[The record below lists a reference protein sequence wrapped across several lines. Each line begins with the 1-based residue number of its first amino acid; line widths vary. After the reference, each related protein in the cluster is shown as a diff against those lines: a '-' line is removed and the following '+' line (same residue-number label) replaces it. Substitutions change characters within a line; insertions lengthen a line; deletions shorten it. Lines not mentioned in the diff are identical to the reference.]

1 MIKSLLSQAALAAI
15 KFDMNVHI
23 YYQRLIERGKHP
35 LLAHNN
41 IKNKMLHILVA
52 MVRDRVKYNPDYVY
66 RTNKE
71 IVWSAKC

>member
-1 MIKSLLSQAALAAI
+1 MFSPKKINPTHIISGTQKGRFLLC
-15 KFDMNVHI
+15 
-23 YYQRLIERGKHP
+23 IERGKHP
-35 LLAHNN
+35 LLVHNN

-71 IVWSAKC
+71 IV